1 MIRTVLEEFETEKT
15 EELGWKL
22 KFLTVK
28 CRFF

>member
-1 MIRTVLEEFETEKT
+1 MIRTVLEEFKTEKT
-15 EELGWKL
+15 EELGCKL